1 MSDNPLTGLFSS
13 RTLVSLLT
21 VFLMHPERAY
31 YQQELVR
38 TVAGPLRPV
47 QLALEKLTS
56 ADLVT
61 KRREGKQVYYQAQTL
76 HPAFRD
82 LQAVFLKTF
91 AVADVLRDALEP
103 MQDRIDV
110 AFVFG
115 SMAAADH
122 RADSDVDLFVVGT
135 AGRRDVSVALSD
147 AEARLG
153 REVNLNIYGRGRF
166 EAAVAGDDPFVA
178 DVLSKP
184 KIWVVGDPH
193 ALGGV
198 AG

>member
-1 MSDNPLTGLFSS
+1 MSENPLTGVFSS

-21 VFLMHPERAY
+21 VFLVHPERAY
-31 YQQELVR
+31 YQQELARIVG
-38 TVAGPLRPV
+38 GPLRPV
-47 QLALEKLTS
+47 QLALEKLTR

-76 HPAFRD
+76 HPAFSD

-91 AVADVLRDALEP
+91 AVADVLRDALKPVSEG
-103 MQDRIDV
+103 IDV

-115 SMAAADH
+115 SIAAAEH
-122 RADSDVDLFVVGT
+122 RAESDVDVFVVG
-135 AGRRDVSVALSD
+135 GGSRRDISVALSD

-153 REVNLNIYGRGRF
+153 REVNLSIYDRRRF
-166 EAAVAGDDPFVA
+166 ESAVAGGDPFVV
-178 DVLSKP
+178 DVLSNP
-184 KIWVVGDPH
+184 KIWVVGDQH
-193 ALGGV
+193 VLEAV